1 MPLTNIEQMRN
12 EIIEEGLKEQ
22 HDLERFMKCV
32 SRYKREC
39 DRLGEKTEIIPI
51 YKPFA
56 EAIEKYW
63 VDKMTIVINGK
74 SYGPD
79 TFFDKPMM
87 YCGVVFTIKEDL
99 DSVLRHIRGS
109 TLKADSGRGYVYVDE
124 NNRDFTN
131 DMATPEAH
139 QAEVRERVK
148 NELFNNRKDR

>member
-22 HDLERFMKCV
+22 HDFERFMRCV

-39 DRLGEKTEIIPI
+39 DRFVEETEIIPI

-63 VDKMTIVINGK
+63 VDRMKISINGK

-99 DSVLRHIRGS
+99 DSVLRHIRCS
-109 TLKADSGRGYVYVDE
+109 TLKADSGRGYVYV
-124 NNRDFTN
+124 RDFTD